1 MTNSTGDPHSHDDAA
16 LSASER
22 DELIRL
28 RAQAEQSTTGGRRRP
43 RLSWRPVVSAI
54 AITLGCL
61 LAPVA
66 VASAWVQSVVVDTD
80 RYVETMAPLAAEPA
94 VQSLV
99 SDTISD
105 QLLSSIDL
113 DELAGQALG
122 AVADVGTQQG
132 LPDRATQ
139 RIEGLA
145 GPIASGIEGFIRDRI
160 DRFVASDRFADLWE
174 TVNRESHAQ
183 LEAALA
189 GNPDAVVIESG
200 EISVQLAPII
210 DRVKERLEDDG
221 LGLAARIPA
230 VDTTITIYSG
240 DDVASIQ
247 RAFDAINTAGVAI
260 PIIAG
265 ILVVAGIL
273 LARDRRRA
281 TIRAGVGLAAS
292 MVVLA
297 LAILI
302 GRSIYLD
309 SLDSAGIPYEA
320 ATAIFDQVVSFL
332 RLTLRAVLVVGLVI
346 AVWATMSGPSAAAV
360 RTRSAVTGAFGRWRA
375 AADSRGWRL
384 GGFGVWVH
392 AHRRAL
398 RVAVPVLA
406 ALVLVFWPYPTGAV
420 VLGLAVAAVLLILV
434 VEFLGAAPQAAAE
447 APAASPD

>member
-1 MTNSTGDPHSHDDAA
+1 MTNSTGDPHSQDDSA

-28 RAQAEQSTTGGRRRP
+28 RTQVEQGTAGGRRRP
-43 RLSWRPVVSAI
+43 RLSWRPIVSAI

-66 VASAWVQSVVVDTD
+66 VVSAWVQSVVVDTD
-80 RYVETMAPLAAEPA
+80 RYVDTMAPLADDPA
-94 VQSLV
+94 VQSLI

-105 QLLSSIDL
+105 EILSSIDVQA
-113 DELAGQALG
+113 LANQALG
-122 AVADVGTQQG
+122 ALANVGTQQG

-183 LEAALA
+183 LNAALT
-189 GNPDAVVIESG
+189 GESDAVVIASDEVT
-200 EISVQLAPII
+200 IRLAPII
-210 DRVKERLEDDG
+210 DQVKERLVSDG
-221 LGLAARIPA
+221 LGLAARIPS
-230 VDTTITIYSG
+230 VDKAITVYSG

-247 RAFDAINTAGVAI
+247 RAFDAIDTAGVAI

-265 ILVVAGIL
+265 VLLVAGIL
-273 LARDRRRA
+273 LARDRRKA
-281 TIRAGVGLAAS
+281 TIRTGIGVAAV

-297 LAILI
+297 LAIMI

-346 AVWATMSGPSAAAV
+346 AVWATMSGPS
-360 RTRSAVTGAFGRWRA
+360 
-375 AADSRGWRL
+375 
-384 GGFGVWVH
+384 
-392 AHRRAL
+392 
-398 RVAVPVLA
+398 
-406 ALVLVFWPYPTGAV
+406 
-420 VLGLAVAAVLLILV
+420 
-434 VEFLGAAPQAAAE
+434 
-447 APAASPD
+447 